1 MIEGSN
7 GGDPW
12 IFYEI
17 KRGKSVDETIL
28 KEIILTHFDEM
39 IKHYKDQGVSIFRK
53 HLHEYSKGH
62 KDASAFRDEVNRIND
77 AKIMQEK
84 IESFF

>member
-1 MIEGSN
+1 
-7 GGDPW
+7 
-12 IFYEI
+12 
-17 KRGKSVDETIL
+17 K

-62 KDASAFRDEVNRIND
+62 KDASAFRYKVLVL
-77 AKIMQEK
+77 KILIKVLFIIKTQ
-84 IESFF
+84 SFLFLI